1 MRVLAKESIAWE
13 RPSQG
18 ADSICV
24 IRKRAEYPSNAFDI
38 PLADARLSPP
48 GIKVLQR
55 GLRNVSVKPKQ
66 HTFMIS
72 RETQPELS
80 DATQTRL
87 VLDGEVFCEVLKL
100 HQRDLNHS

>member
-13 RPSQG
+13 RPPQ
-18 ADSICV
+18 DSICV
-24 IRKRAEYPSNAFDI
+24 IRRRAEYPGTVSTI
-38 PLADARLSPP
+38 PLGDARVFPP